1 MNDGQRVIP
10 TPQNPFQTVQ
20 TSLITYLRDMQTNEL
35 RHQCCCT
42 LLHHTILHKKF
53 KQQRR
58 SPLSTMI
65 TTTSNKGK
73 GTAAAAAADAK
84 HNLGANGTKSNL
96 LRGVLTSFTALTLLV
111 TLGISFRYVIFG
123 YHDAKNI
130 MMEAAVQSSK
140 ASKGKGPKGSKVPK
154 SDSGGGPPPPPPDV
168 CVWKKDIYCRDPY
181 VYFDFIGWLCPAS
194 GTAPGTQVGRYIE
207 SDPTGKFDETP
218 VNLDTFVNDTAFYG
232 TIDGTQYLIALQ
244 EDTSILQT
252 VDVNDS
258 VTTYSASNC

>member
-1 MNDGQRVIP
+1 
-10 TPQNPFQTVQ
+10 
-20 TSLITYLRDMQTNEL
+20 
-35 RHQCCCT
+35 
-42 LLHHTILHKKF
+42 
-53 KQQRR
+53 
-58 SPLSTMI
+58 MI
-65 TTTSNKGK
+65 TTTINKG
-73 GTAAAAAADAK
+73 TAAAAADAK
-84 HNLGANGTKSNL
+84 HNRGANGTKSNL

-130 MMEAAVQSSK
+130 VMEAAVQSSK
-140 ASKGKGPKGSKVPK
+140 ASKGKGPKGSKVSK
-154 SDSGGGPPPPPPDV
+154 SDGPPPPDV
-168 CVWKKDIYCRDPY
+168 CVWKKDIYCRNPY

-194 GTAPGTQVGRYIE
+194 GTAPGTQVGRYIEIE

-252 VDVNDS
+252 VDVNDNDS

>member
-1 MNDGQRVIP
+1 
-10 TPQNPFQTVQ
+10 
-20 TSLITYLRDMQTNEL
+20 
-35 RHQCCCT
+35 
-42 LLHHTILHKKF
+42 
-53 KQQRR
+53 
-58 SPLSTMI
+58 MI
-65 TTTSNKGK
+65 TTTSNKGTA
-73 GTAAAAAADAK
+73 TAAATAAAADAN

-140 ASKGKGPKGSKVPK
+140 ASKVPKVSK

-181 VYFDFIGWLCPAS
+181 VYIDFIGWPCPAS
-194 GTAPGTQVGRYIE
+194 GTAPGTQVGE
-207 SDPTGKFDETP
+207 GVLTDPYGGFEAFP
-218 VNLDTFVNDTAFYG
+218 VDLDSVLNATAFYG
-232 TIDGTQYLIALQ
+232 TIRLETLLFVLQ
-244 EDTSILQT
+244 EDTSIPGNTILQT

-258 VTTYSASNC
+258 VTTYSASYC